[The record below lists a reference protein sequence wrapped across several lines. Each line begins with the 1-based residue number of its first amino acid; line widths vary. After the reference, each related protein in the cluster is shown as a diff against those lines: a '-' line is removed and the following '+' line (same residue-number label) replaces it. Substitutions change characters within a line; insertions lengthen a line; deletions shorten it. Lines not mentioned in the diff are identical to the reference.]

1 MTMPGPSGGRASVA
15 GGEDQPPEAT
25 SPVWSSPSPVLLPD
39 PSGVDPSEPLSVVTE
54 VEVSTCSS
62 VCVVVPSSSVEVLS

>member
-1 MTMPGPSGGRASVA
+1 M
-15 GGEDQPPEAT
+15 
-25 SPVWSSPSPVLLPD
+25 WSSPSPVLLPD

>member
-1 MTMPGPSGGRASVA
+1 
-15 GGEDQPPEAT
+15 
-25 SPVWSSPSPVLLPD
+25 LLPE

-54 VEVSTCSS
+54 EEDDSTCSS